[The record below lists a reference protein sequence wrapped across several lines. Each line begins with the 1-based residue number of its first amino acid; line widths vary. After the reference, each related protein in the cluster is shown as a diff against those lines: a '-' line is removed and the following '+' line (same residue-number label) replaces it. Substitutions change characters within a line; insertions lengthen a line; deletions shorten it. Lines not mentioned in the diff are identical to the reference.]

1 MEKQKKKKSKLPRK
15 QAMFSKMQ
23 DKVFLKGKARLSIIL
38 PSINTQTPVRV
49 LDQFGNILF
58 DTAEIRLWNMP
69 ERIKRMKIRRIT
81 TEIYYL
87 IIEVYRKEG
96 MPLVSDYRVDSE

>member
-1 MEKQKKKKSKLPRK
+1 
-15 QAMFSKMQ
+15 
-23 DKVFLKGKARLSIIL
+23 
-38 PSINTQTPVRV
+38 
-49 LDQFGNILF
+49 LF